1 MRRILGIVLATLAL
15 AACAEQPLSP
25 LAPVPAYAPPPPPPP
40 PQSYDGYRDSD
51 FAWSTAVGTGK
62 VVGVLA
68 YKGDEPHYGCQTVV
82 LAPET
87 PWSRERMRALYL
99 STTSAD
105 VPSQDVKAR
114 TPPEHAAQYGRF
126 VRQAPCDANGRFSFS
141 GLPNGAWYVITVAAP
156 AGNGVRIAV
165 MRRIETHGDTMRV
178 VLR

>member
-1 MRRILGIVLATLAL
+1 MRRILASVLATLAL
-15 AACAEQPLSP
+15 AACADQPLMP

-40 PQSYDGYRDSD
+40 SPDAYRDAD
-51 FAWSTAVGTGK
+51 FAWSTGVGTGK
-62 VVGVLA
+62 IVGVLA

-114 TPPEHAAQYGRF
+114 TPAEHAAQYARY
-126 VRQAPCDANGRFSFS
+126 VRQAPCDAAGHFTFS

-156 AGNGVRIAV
+156 AGNGVRMAV
-165 MRRIETHGDTMRV
+165 MRRIETHGDTMRL